1 MKQYEVIIIG
11 GSYSGLSAAMA
22 LGRSHRKTL
31 VIDNGKPCNQQTPY
45 SHNFIT
51 HDGLEPAIIAQKAKK
66 DLIKYKT
73 IEFLEDLA
81 IGAEKSEIGFTI
93 TTTNKGVFSCKKLVF
108 ATGVKDE
115 MPSIPG
121 FANAWGKSVIHCPYC
136 HGYEVSGEETGI
148 LANGEIA
155 FHYAQ
160 LISNWTKKLSVFTNG
175 TCTMTDEQ
183 KSLLAK
189 HQIEIIEKEIQSIEE
204 ENGAV
209 KAILF
214 SDNSRYALTAI
225 YSRPN
230 FKQHCDLPEK
240 LGCKLTEAG
249 LIEVD
254 FMQKTTVE
262 GVFACGDNES
272 QMRSVA
278 NAVAKGNFAGAVV
291 NSMLIQE
298 TFH

>member
-93 TTTNKGVFSCKKLVF
+93 TTKNKGVFSCKKLVF

-214 SDNSRYALTAI
+214 LDNSRYALTAI

-254 FMQKTTVE
+254 FMQKTNVE

-278 NAVAKGNFAGAVV
+278 NAVAKGNIAGAVV

-298 TFH
+298 TFN

>member
-31 VIDNGKPCNQQTPY
+31 VIDNGKPCNQQTHY

-51 HDGLEPAIIAQKAKK
+51 HDGIEPAIIAQKAKA
-66 DLIKYKT
+66 DIQKYTT

-81 IGAEKSEIGFTI
+81 IGAEKSAIGFTI
-93 TTTNKGVFSCKKLVF
+93 TTKNKGVYSCKKLVF

-160 LISNWTKKLSVFTNG
+160 LISNWTKKLSVLTNG
-175 TCTMTDEQ
+175 TCTLTDEQ

-214 SDNSRYALTAI
+214 SDNSRSALTAI